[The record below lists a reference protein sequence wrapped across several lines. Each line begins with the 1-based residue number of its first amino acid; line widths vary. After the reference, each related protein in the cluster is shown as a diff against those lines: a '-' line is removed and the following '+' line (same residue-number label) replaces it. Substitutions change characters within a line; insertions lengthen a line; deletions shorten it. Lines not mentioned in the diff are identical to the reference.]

1 VSRIGKQLINIPKET
16 AVLLEG
22 QKVTVKGPK
31 NVNLERTLH
40 PAIEVQV
47 VDGKIHVLRHSDSR
61 QDRALHGL
69 SRALLAN
76 MVHGVNQG
84 YRKSMEIVGV
94 GYKTELRDK
103 SLLFTLGYS
112 HQVLLQ
118 PPPGITFEVEKP
130 TLFHISGADKELVG
144 QVAAKARAIKPPD
157 AYKGKGVRYM
167 NEHIR
172 LKAGKTAK

>member
-1 VSRIGKQLINIPKET
+1 VSRIGKQPITIPKGT
-16 AVLLEG
+16 TVALEG

-31 NVNLERTLH
+31 NVSLERMIH
-40 PAIEVQV
+40 PALGVKV
-47 VDGKIHVLRHSDSR
+47 TDGQIRVERKGETR

-69 SRALLAN
+69 TRALIAN
-76 MVHGVNQG
+76 MIHGVNQG
-84 YRKSMEIVGV
+84 YRKSLEIMGV

-103 SLLFTLGYS
+103 SLLFTLGFS

-118 PPPGITFEVEKP
+118 PPPGIIFEVEKP

-157 AYKGKGVRYM
+157 AYKGKGVRYL
-167 NEHIR
+167 NEYVR

>member
-1 VSRIGKQLINIPKET
+1 MSRIGKQPIKIPKGT
-16 AVLLEG
+16 TVVLEG
-22 QKVTVKGPK
+22 QKITVKGPK
-31 NVNLERTLH
+31 NVSLERIIH
-40 PAIEVQV
+40 PAIEVQA
-47 VDGKIHVLRHSDSR
+47 VDGQIRLTRHSDAR

-69 SRALLAN
+69 SRALVAN
-76 MVHGVNQG
+76 MIHGVNQG

-103 SLLFTLGYS
+103 SLLFTLGFS

-118 PPPGITFEVEKP
+118 PPPGIAFEVEKP

-157 AYKGKGVRYM
+157 AYKGKGVRFL
-167 NEHIR
+167 NEYIR